1 VPALEIDTDPF
12 VYAIGVKLAADT
24 VLTAVIPR
32 AELQHVTVEFAQR
45 HPVPGA

>member
-12 VYAIGVKLAADT
+12 VYSIGAELAGDT

-32 AELQHVTVEFAQR
+32 GELQHVTVEFAQR